1 MFRVHQLVAI
11 VFLNHKPCG
20 HKLVIDHID
29 SNSLNNNLNNL
40 RLVTNRENTS
50 KEKTIKKGLPACVYL
65 HKPNNKY
72 RVRIRI
78 NGKNT
83 HLGYFKNILDA
94 ENAYFKKLNKIKI
107 MGASKN
113 LFLMLQEQ
121 SVETNNFLPS
131 KKEIQL
137 SAKSF
142 VSNLLDAGT
151 TDKMELYA
159 QSVRINEALQ
169 IVTDEL
175 KNSIPQE
182 NFEAFGIKGT
192 YRSGGETLNYKEDLV
207 YAELEA
213 KLKERAE
220 LIKVA
225 TKSKDTIYDSEG
237 VEVTK
242 VSSTQRK
249 SSLAISF

>member
-1 MFRVHQLVAI
+1 
-11 VFLNHKPCG
+11 
-20 HKLVIDHID
+20 
-29 SNSLNNNLNNL
+29 
-40 RLVTNRENTS
+40 
-50 KEKTIKKGLPACVYL
+50 
-65 HKPNNKY
+65 
-72 RVRIRI
+72 
-78 NGKNT
+78 
-83 HLGYFKNILDA
+83 
-94 ENAYFKKLNKIKI
+94 
-107 MGASKN
+107 
-113 LFLMLQEQ
+113 MLQEQ
-121 SVETNNFLPS
+121 SVETNNFLPT

-142 VSNLLDAGT
+142 VSNLLDAGA

-159 QSVRINEALQ
+159 QAVRINEALQ

-192 YRSGGETLNYKEDLV
+192 YRSGGETLNYKEDYV

>member
-1 MFRVHQLVAI
+1 
-11 VFLNHKPCG
+11 
-20 HKLVIDHID
+20 
-29 SNSLNNNLNNL
+29 
-40 RLVTNRENTS
+40 
-50 KEKTIKKGLPACVYL
+50 
-65 HKPNNKY
+65 
-72 RVRIRI
+72 
-78 NGKNT
+78 
-83 HLGYFKNILDA
+83 
-94 ENAYFKKLNKIKI
+94 
-107 MGASKN
+107 MGANSN

-142 VSNLLDAGT
+142 VSNLLDAGA

-159 QSVRINEALQ
+159 QAVRINEALQ

-192 YRSGGETLNYKEDLV
+192 YRSGGETLNYKEDYV
-207 YAELEA
+207 YAELET

>member
-1 MFRVHQLVAI
+1 
-11 VFLNHKPCG
+11 
-20 HKLVIDHID
+20 
-29 SNSLNNNLNNL
+29 
-40 RLVTNRENTS
+40 
-50 KEKTIKKGLPACVYL
+50 
-65 HKPNNKY
+65 
-72 RVRIRI
+72 
-78 NGKNT
+78 
-83 HLGYFKNILDA
+83 
-94 ENAYFKKLNKIKI
+94 

-121 SVETNNFLPS
+121 SVETNNFLPT

-159 QSVRINEALQ
+159 QAVRINEALQ

-249 SSLAISF
+249 SSLAITF

>member
-1 MFRVHQLVAI
+1 
-11 VFLNHKPCG
+11 
-20 HKLVIDHID
+20 
-29 SNSLNNNLNNL
+29 
-40 RLVTNRENTS
+40 
-50 KEKTIKKGLPACVYL
+50 
-65 HKPNNKY
+65 
-72 RVRIRI
+72 
-78 NGKNT
+78 
-83 HLGYFKNILDA
+83 
-94 ENAYFKKLNKIKI
+94 
-107 MGASKN
+107 MGANSN

-121 SVETNNFLPS
+121 SVETNNFLPT

-159 QSVRINEALQ
+159 QAVRINEALQ

-182 NFEAFGIKGT
+182 NFEAFGVKGT
-192 YRSGGETLNYKEDLV
+192 YRSGGESLNYKEDLV
-207 YAELEA
+207 YAKLEA

>member
-1 MFRVHQLVAI
+1 
-11 VFLNHKPCG
+11 
-20 HKLVIDHID
+20 
-29 SNSLNNNLNNL
+29 
-40 RLVTNRENTS
+40 
-50 KEKTIKKGLPACVYL
+50 
-65 HKPNNKY
+65 
-72 RVRIRI
+72 
-78 NGKNT
+78 
-83 HLGYFKNILDA
+83 
-94 ENAYFKKLNKIKI
+94 
-107 MGASKN
+107 MGANSN

-121 SVETNNFLPS
+121 SVETNNFLPT

-142 VSNLLDAGT
+142 VSNLLDAGE

-159 QSVRINEALQ
+159 QAVRINEALQ

-192 YRSGGETLNYKEDLV
+192 YRSGGESLNYKEDLV

-237 VEVTK
+237 IEVTK

>member
-1 MFRVHQLVAI
+1 
-11 VFLNHKPCG
+11 
-20 HKLVIDHID
+20 
-29 SNSLNNNLNNL
+29 
-40 RLVTNRENTS
+40 
-50 KEKTIKKGLPACVYL
+50 
-65 HKPNNKY
+65 
-72 RVRIRI
+72 
-78 NGKNT
+78 
-83 HLGYFKNILDA
+83 
-94 ENAYFKKLNKIKI
+94 
-107 MGASKN
+107 
-113 LFLMLQEQ
+113 MLQEQ
-121 SVETNNFLPS
+121 SVETNNFLPT

-142 VSNLLDAGT
+142 VSNLLDAGQ

-159 QSVRINEALQ
+159 QAVRINEALQ

-192 YRSGGETLNYKEDLV
+192 YRSGGESLNYKEDYV

-249 SSLAISF
+249 SSLAITF

>member
-1 MFRVHQLVAI
+1 
-11 VFLNHKPCG
+11 
-20 HKLVIDHID
+20 
-29 SNSLNNNLNNL
+29 
-40 RLVTNRENTS
+40 
-50 KEKTIKKGLPACVYL
+50 
-65 HKPNNKY
+65 
-72 RVRIRI
+72 
-78 NGKNT
+78 
-83 HLGYFKNILDA
+83 
-94 ENAYFKKLNKIKI
+94 
-107 MGASKN
+107 MGANSN

-121 SVETNNFLPS
+121 SVETNNFLPT

-142 VSNLLDAGT
+142 VSNLLDAGQ

-159 QSVRINEALQ
+159 QAVRINEALQ

-192 YRSGGETLNYKEDLV
+192 YRAGGETLNYKEDAV
-207 YAELEA
+207 YLELES

-249 SSLAISF
+249 SSLAITF

>member
-1 MFRVHQLVAI
+1 
-11 VFLNHKPCG
+11 
-20 HKLVIDHID
+20 
-29 SNSLNNNLNNL
+29 
-40 RLVTNRENTS
+40 
-50 KEKTIKKGLPACVYL
+50 
-65 HKPNNKY
+65 
-72 RVRIRI
+72 
-78 NGKNT
+78 
-83 HLGYFKNILDA
+83 
-94 ENAYFKKLNKIKI
+94 
-107 MGASKN
+107 MGATKN

-121 SVETNNFLPS
+121 SVETNNFLPT

-142 VSNLLDAGT
+142 VSNLLDVGT

-159 QSVRINEALQ
+159 QAVRINEALQ

-192 YRSGGETLNYKEDLV
+192 YRSGGESLNYKEDYV

>member
-1 MFRVHQLVAI
+1 M
-11 VFLNHKPCG
+11 
-20 HKLVIDHID
+20 
-29 SNSLNNNLNNL
+29 
-40 RLVTNRENTS
+40 
-50 KEKTIKKGLPACVYL
+50 
-65 HKPNNKY
+65 
-72 RVRIRI
+72 
-78 NGKNT
+78 GK
-83 HLGYFKNILDA
+83 
-94 ENAYFKKLNKIKI
+94 
-107 MGASKN
+107 SKN

-142 VSNLLDAGT
+142 VSNLLDAGA

-159 QSVRINEALQ
+159 QAVRINEALQ

-182 NFEAFGIKGT
+182 NFECFGIKGT
-192 YRSGGETLNYKEDLV
+192 YRSGGESLNYKEDLV

-249 SSLAISF
+249 SSLAITF

>member
-1 MFRVHQLVAI
+1 
-11 VFLNHKPCG
+11 
-20 HKLVIDHID
+20 
-29 SNSLNNNLNNL
+29 
-40 RLVTNRENTS
+40 
-50 KEKTIKKGLPACVYL
+50 
-65 HKPNNKY
+65 
-72 RVRIRI
+72 
-78 NGKNT
+78 
-83 HLGYFKNILDA
+83 
-94 ENAYFKKLNKIKI
+94 
-107 MGASKN
+107 MGANSN

-121 SVETNNFLPS
+121 SVETNNFLPT

-142 VSNLLDAGT
+142 VSNLLDAGA
-151 TDKMELYA
+151 TDKIELYA
-159 QSVRINEALQ
+159 QAVRINEALQ

-192 YRSGGETLNYKEDLV
+192 YRSGGETLNYKEDIV
-207 YAELEA
+207 YLELES

-249 SSLAISF
+249 SSLAITF

>member
-1 MFRVHQLVAI
+1 
-11 VFLNHKPCG
+11 
-20 HKLVIDHID
+20 
-29 SNSLNNNLNNL
+29 
-40 RLVTNRENTS
+40 
-50 KEKTIKKGLPACVYL
+50 
-65 HKPNNKY
+65 
-72 RVRIRI
+72 
-78 NGKNT
+78 
-83 HLGYFKNILDA
+83 
-94 ENAYFKKLNKIKI
+94 
-107 MGASKN
+107 MGATKN

-121 SVETNNFLPS
+121 SVETNNFLPT

-142 VSNLLDAGT
+142 VSNLLDAGA

-159 QSVRINEALQ
+159 QAVRINEALQ

-192 YRSGGETLNYKEDLV
+192 YRAGGESLNYKEDVV
-207 YAELEA
+207 YAELDQ

>member
-1 MFRVHQLVAI
+1 
-11 VFLNHKPCG
+11 
-20 HKLVIDHID
+20 
-29 SNSLNNNLNNL
+29 
-40 RLVTNRENTS
+40 
-50 KEKTIKKGLPACVYL
+50 
-65 HKPNNKY
+65 
-72 RVRIRI
+72 
-78 NGKNT
+78 
-83 HLGYFKNILDA
+83 
-94 ENAYFKKLNKIKI
+94 
-107 MGASKN
+107 
-113 LFLMLQEQ
+113 MLQEQ
-121 SVETNNFLPS
+121 SVETNNFLPT

-142 VSNLLDAGT
+142 VSNLLDAGAI
-151 TDKMELYA
+151 DKMELYA
-159 QSVRINEALQ
+159 QAVRINEALQ

-192 YRSGGETLNYKEDLV
+192 YRSGGETLNYKEDIV
-207 YAELEA
+207 YLELEA

-249 SSLAISF
+249 SSLAITF

>member
-1 MFRVHQLVAI
+1 
-11 VFLNHKPCG
+11 
-20 HKLVIDHID
+20 
-29 SNSLNNNLNNL
+29 
-40 RLVTNRENTS
+40 
-50 KEKTIKKGLPACVYL
+50 
-65 HKPNNKY
+65 
-72 RVRIRI
+72 
-78 NGKNT
+78 
-83 HLGYFKNILDA
+83 
-94 ENAYFKKLNKIKI
+94 
-107 MGASKN
+107 MGANSN

-121 SVETNNFLPS
+121 SVETNNFLPT

-159 QSVRINEALQ
+159 QAVRINEALQ

-192 YRSGGETLNYKEDLV
+192 YRSGGESLNYKEDLV

-220 LIKVA
+220 LIKLA

-242 VSSTQRK
+242 VSSTPRK

>member
-1 MFRVHQLVAI
+1 
-11 VFLNHKPCG
+11 
-20 HKLVIDHID
+20 
-29 SNSLNNNLNNL
+29 
-40 RLVTNRENTS
+40 
-50 KEKTIKKGLPACVYL
+50 
-65 HKPNNKY
+65 
-72 RVRIRI
+72 
-78 NGKNT
+78 
-83 HLGYFKNILDA
+83 
-94 ENAYFKKLNKIKI
+94 
-107 MGASKN
+107 MGANSN

-131 KKEIQL
+131 KKEIQF

-159 QSVRINEALQ
+159 QAVRINEALQ

-192 YRSGGETLNYKEDLV
+192 YRSGGETLNYKEDYV
-207 YAELEA
+207 YAELEV

>member
-1 MFRVHQLVAI
+1 M
-11 VFLNHKPCG
+11 
-20 HKLVIDHID
+20 
-29 SNSLNNNLNNL
+29 
-40 RLVTNRENTS
+40 
-50 KEKTIKKGLPACVYL
+50 
-65 HKPNNKY
+65 
-72 RVRIRI
+72 
-78 NGKNT
+78 GK
-83 HLGYFKNILDA
+83 
-94 ENAYFKKLNKIKI
+94 
-107 MGASKN
+107 SKN

-142 VSNLLDAGT
+142 VSNLLDAGA

-159 QSVRINEALQ
+159 QAVRINEALQ

-192 YRSGGETLNYKEDLV
+192 YRSGGETLNYKEDYV

>member
-1 MFRVHQLVAI
+1 
-11 VFLNHKPCG
+11 
-20 HKLVIDHID
+20 
-29 SNSLNNNLNNL
+29 
-40 RLVTNRENTS
+40 
-50 KEKTIKKGLPACVYL
+50 
-65 HKPNNKY
+65 
-72 RVRIRI
+72 
-78 NGKNT
+78 
-83 HLGYFKNILDA
+83 
-94 ENAYFKKLNKIKI
+94 
-107 MGASKN
+107 MGANSN

-121 SVETNNFLPS
+121 SVETNNFLPT

-142 VSNLLDAGT
+142 VSNLLDSGQ

-159 QSVRINEALQ
+159 QAVRINEALQ

-192 YRSGGETLNYKEDLV
+192 YRSGGESLNYKEDLV
-207 YAELEA
+207 YAELET

>member
-1 MFRVHQLVAI
+1 
-11 VFLNHKPCG
+11 
-20 HKLVIDHID
+20 
-29 SNSLNNNLNNL
+29 
-40 RLVTNRENTS
+40 
-50 KEKTIKKGLPACVYL
+50 
-65 HKPNNKY
+65 
-72 RVRIRI
+72 
-78 NGKNT
+78 
-83 HLGYFKNILDA
+83 
-94 ENAYFKKLNKIKI
+94 
-107 MGASKN
+107 MGANKN

-121 SVETNNFLPS
+121 SVETNNFLPT

-142 VSNLLDAGT
+142 VSNLLDAGQ

-159 QSVRINEALQ
+159 QAVRINEALQ

-207 YAELEA
+207 YSELET

-242 VSSTQRK
+242 VSSTPRK

>member
-1 MFRVHQLVAI
+1 
-11 VFLNHKPCG
+11 
-20 HKLVIDHID
+20 
-29 SNSLNNNLNNL
+29 
-40 RLVTNRENTS
+40 
-50 KEKTIKKGLPACVYL
+50 
-65 HKPNNKY
+65 
-72 RVRIRI
+72 
-78 NGKNT
+78 
-83 HLGYFKNILDA
+83 
-94 ENAYFKKLNKIKI
+94 
-107 MGASKN
+107 MGANSN

-142 VSNLLDAGT
+142 VSNLLNAGA

-159 QSVRINEALQ
+159 QAVRINEALQ

-192 YRSGGETLNYKEDLV
+192 YRSGGETLNYKEDYV
-207 YAELEA
+207 YTELEQ

>member
-1 MFRVHQLVAI
+1 
-11 VFLNHKPCG
+11 
-20 HKLVIDHID
+20 
-29 SNSLNNNLNNL
+29 
-40 RLVTNRENTS
+40 
-50 KEKTIKKGLPACVYL
+50 
-65 HKPNNKY
+65 
-72 RVRIRI
+72 
-78 NGKNT
+78 
-83 HLGYFKNILDA
+83 
-94 ENAYFKKLNKIKI
+94 
-107 MGASKN
+107 MGANSN

-121 SVETNNFLPS
+121 SVETNNFLPT

-142 VSNLLDAGT
+142 VSNLLEAGQ

-159 QSVRINEALQ
+159 QAVRINEALQ
-169 IVTDEL
+169 VVTDEL

-192 YRSGGETLNYKEDLV
+192 YRAGGETLNYKEDYV

>member
-1 MFRVHQLVAI
+1 
-11 VFLNHKPCG
+11 
-20 HKLVIDHID
+20 
-29 SNSLNNNLNNL
+29 
-40 RLVTNRENTS
+40 
-50 KEKTIKKGLPACVYL
+50 
-65 HKPNNKY
+65 
-72 RVRIRI
+72 
-78 NGKNT
+78 
-83 HLGYFKNILDA
+83 
-94 ENAYFKKLNKIKI
+94 
-107 MGASKN
+107 MGATKN
-113 LFLMLQEQ
+113 LFLMLHEQ

-159 QSVRINEALQ
+159 QAVRINEALQ

-192 YRSGGETLNYKEDLV
+192 YRSGGETLNYKEDIV
-207 YAELEA
+207 YLELEA

>member
-1 MFRVHQLVAI
+1 
-11 VFLNHKPCG
+11 
-20 HKLVIDHID
+20 
-29 SNSLNNNLNNL
+29 
-40 RLVTNRENTS
+40 
-50 KEKTIKKGLPACVYL
+50 
-65 HKPNNKY
+65 
-72 RVRIRI
+72 
-78 NGKNT
+78 
-83 HLGYFKNILDA
+83 
-94 ENAYFKKLNKIKI
+94 
-107 MGASKN
+107 MGATKN

-121 SVETNNFLPS
+121 SVETNNFLPT

-142 VSNLLDAGT
+142 VSNLLDAGA

-159 QSVRINEALQ
+159 QAVRINEALQ

-192 YRSGGETLNYKEDLV
+192 YRSGGETLNYKEDYV
-207 YAELEA
+207 YAELEQ

>member
-1 MFRVHQLVAI
+1 
-11 VFLNHKPCG
+11 
-20 HKLVIDHID
+20 
-29 SNSLNNNLNNL
+29 
-40 RLVTNRENTS
+40 
-50 KEKTIKKGLPACVYL
+50 
-65 HKPNNKY
+65 
-72 RVRIRI
+72 
-78 NGKNT
+78 
-83 HLGYFKNILDA
+83 
-94 ENAYFKKLNKIKI
+94 
-107 MGASKN
+107 MGANSN

-121 SVETNNFLPS
+121 TVETNNFLPS

-142 VSNLLDAGT
+142 VSNLLEAGQ

-159 QSVRINEALQ
+159 QAMRINEALQ

-192 YRSGGETLNYKEDLV
+192 YRAGGESLNYKEDVV
-207 YAELEA
+207 YAELEQ

-237 VEVTK
+237 IEVTK
-242 VSSTQRK
+242 VSSTPRK

>member
-1 MFRVHQLVAI
+1 
-11 VFLNHKPCG
+11 
-20 HKLVIDHID
+20 
-29 SNSLNNNLNNL
+29 
-40 RLVTNRENTS
+40 
-50 KEKTIKKGLPACVYL
+50 
-65 HKPNNKY
+65 
-72 RVRIRI
+72 
-78 NGKNT
+78 
-83 HLGYFKNILDA
+83 
-94 ENAYFKKLNKIKI
+94 
-107 MGASKN
+107 MGANSN

-142 VSNLLDAGT
+142 VSNLLDAGQ

-159 QSVRINEALQ
+159 QAVRINEALQ

-207 YAELEA
+207 YSELET

-242 VSSTQRK
+242 VSSTPRK

>member
-1 MFRVHQLVAI
+1 
-11 VFLNHKPCG
+11 
-20 HKLVIDHID
+20 
-29 SNSLNNNLNNL
+29 
-40 RLVTNRENTS
+40 
-50 KEKTIKKGLPACVYL
+50 
-65 HKPNNKY
+65 
-72 RVRIRI
+72 
-78 NGKNT
+78 
-83 HLGYFKNILDA
+83 
-94 ENAYFKKLNKIKI
+94 
-107 MGASKN
+107 MGANSN

-142 VSNLLDAGT
+142 VSNLLDAGA

-159 QSVRINEALQ
+159 QAVRINEALQ

-192 YRSGGETLNYKEDLV
+192 YRSGGETLNYKEDIV
-207 YAELEA
+207 YLELET

-237 VEVTK
+237 VEVTQ

-249 SSLAISF
+249 SSLAITF

>member
-1 MFRVHQLVAI
+1 
-11 VFLNHKPCG
+11 
-20 HKLVIDHID
+20 
-29 SNSLNNNLNNL
+29 
-40 RLVTNRENTS
+40 
-50 KEKTIKKGLPACVYL
+50 
-65 HKPNNKY
+65 
-72 RVRIRI
+72 
-78 NGKNT
+78 
-83 HLGYFKNILDA
+83 
-94 ENAYFKKLNKIKI
+94 
-107 MGASKN
+107 MGANSN

-159 QSVRINEALQ
+159 QAVRINEALQ

-207 YAELEA
+207 YAELEQ

>member
-1 MFRVHQLVAI
+1 
-11 VFLNHKPCG
+11 
-20 HKLVIDHID
+20 
-29 SNSLNNNLNNL
+29 
-40 RLVTNRENTS
+40 
-50 KEKTIKKGLPACVYL
+50 
-65 HKPNNKY
+65 
-72 RVRIRI
+72 
-78 NGKNT
+78 
-83 HLGYFKNILDA
+83 
-94 ENAYFKKLNKIKI
+94 
-107 MGASKN
+107 MGANKN

-142 VSNLLDAGT
+142 VSNLLDAGQ
-151 TDKMELYA
+151 TDKIELYA
-159 QSVRINEALQ
+159 QAVRINEALQ

-192 YRSGGETLNYKEDLV
+192 YRSGGESLNYKEDFV
-207 YAELEA
+207 YAELEQ

>member
-1 MFRVHQLVAI
+1 
-11 VFLNHKPCG
+11 
-20 HKLVIDHID
+20 
-29 SNSLNNNLNNL
+29 
-40 RLVTNRENTS
+40 
-50 KEKTIKKGLPACVYL
+50 
-65 HKPNNKY
+65 
-72 RVRIRI
+72 
-78 NGKNT
+78 
-83 HLGYFKNILDA
+83 
-94 ENAYFKKLNKIKI
+94 
-107 MGASKN
+107 MGATKN

-142 VSNLLDAGT
+142 VSNLLDAGQ

-159 QSVRINEALQ
+159 QAVRINEALQ

-192 YRSGGETLNYKEDLV
+192 YRAGGESLNYKEDYV
-207 YAELEA
+207 YAELEQ
-213 KLKERAE
+213 KLKEHAE

>member
-1 MFRVHQLVAI
+1 
-11 VFLNHKPCG
+11 
-20 HKLVIDHID
+20 
-29 SNSLNNNLNNL
+29 
-40 RLVTNRENTS
+40 
-50 KEKTIKKGLPACVYL
+50 
-65 HKPNNKY
+65 
-72 RVRIRI
+72 
-78 NGKNT
+78 
-83 HLGYFKNILDA
+83 
-94 ENAYFKKLNKIKI
+94 
-107 MGASKN
+107 MGANSN

-121 SVETNNFLPS
+121 SVETNNFLPT
-131 KKEIQL
+131 KTEIRL

-142 VSNLLDAGT
+142 VSNLLEAGK

-159 QSVRINEALQ
+159 QAVRINEALQ

-192 YRSGGETLNYKEDLV
+192 YRAGGETLNYKEDYV
-207 YAELEA
+207 YAELEQ

-242 VSSTQRK
+242 VSSTPRK
-249 SSLAISF
+249 SSLAITF